1 MHLLRSS
8 ERTFC
13 IGDSSSMALS
23 ILAESLWSTE
33 IFPTID
39 ASYSPMNSKADFTD
53 VGEKQSLFMLHE
65 GPGQPARVVHAI
77 P

>member
-1 MHLLRSS
+1 
-8 ERTFC
+8 
-13 IGDSSSMALS
+13 
-23 ILAESLWSTE
+23 
-33 IFPTID
+33 
-39 ASYSPMNSKADFTD
+39 MNSKADFTD